1 MWHHVRVVARAVIGQ
16 TEKVATGED
25 CQMDGFLEAVLF
37 DNGTHSEVVGYH
49 YACESHLVAQQL
61 FDH

>member
-1 MWHHVRVVARAVIGQ
+1 MRAVIGQ
-16 TEKVATGED
+16 TEEVTTGED

-37 DNGTHSEVVGYH
+37 DNGTHSEIVGYH